1 MQIGIC
7 GAGWL
12 GLPLALHLKNQGHS
26 IVATKRQLVDAEL
39 LSSKGIT
46 GVPFTIADSLSSK
59 TLSGLFASQVIC
71 LNIAPGRKSLDPK
84 QYVSDMCNFID
95 HAHKCG
101 VKNLIFISTSAVY
114 GEDTRTVYEYSSIA
128 PVTESAKAHIAIE
141 RHLNQVYGKDSCI
154 LRLSGLVG
162 ENRHPARTLAGKK
175 AMENGQRKVNLIHQD
190 DVVRAIT
197 AVIDKVTY
205 GLTLH
210 LAAPHHPSRQ
220 EYYQA
225 AANILELAPP
235 EFTPVK
241 DANKVG
247 KQINCDL
254 TLETLDISLSYPS
267 PMDMISR

>member
-12 GLPLALHLKNQGHS
+12 GQPLALHLKRQGHN
-26 IVATKRQLVDAEL
+26 IVATKRQRVDAES
-39 LSSKGIT
+39 LSSKGIM
-46 GVPFTIADSLSSK
+46 GVPFNLADILSSK
-59 TLSGLFASQVIC
+59 TLSRLFASQVIC
-71 LNIAPGRKSLDPK
+71 LNIAPGRKSFDPK
-84 QYVSDMCNFID
+84 KYVTDMCNFID

-114 GEDTRTVYEYSSIA
+114 GEDTRIVYEYSSIA

-141 RHLNQVYGKDSCI
+141 RHLNQIYGKDACI

-175 AMENGQRKVNLIHQD
+175 VMENGQRKVNLIHQD
-190 DVVRAIT
+190 DVMRAIS
-197 AVIDKVTY
+197 AIIDKGTY

-225 AANILELAPP
+225 AADILKLIPP
-235 EFTPVK
+235 EFAPIK

-254 TLETLDISLSYPS
+254 TLEKLDISLSYPS